1 MFPEL
6 ITELLQDGYKVN
18 FSAPG
23 HSMFP
28 TIMANETIMVEPIDP
43 ETVSLADIVLYR
55 TNGQL
60 IAHRVISIEIMPEVS
75 KTPSRSLVPVP
86 FQIPIKGES
95 PLLPAMVS
103 GISHLIFNKK
113 VFNNRSAPP
122 RRQQRGFTSDF
133 RSECVHQQAQRSS
146 NEVLHH
152 RSALH
157 AQHSSNE
164 VLRFIFRGDAA
175 AACDEPVKASQIL
188 GKVISIE
195 RYGCSISPY
204 SSTHKLSCFAL
215 FWMARIKRLPRII
228 FSIFSFN
235 GR

>member
-28 TIMANETIMVEPIDP
+28 TIMANETIMVEPIDA
-43 ETVSLADIVLYR
+43 SKAAMGDIILYR
-55 TNGQL
+55 SNGNL
-60 IAHRVISIEIMPEVS
+60 IAHRVVGIDMLTDNSS
-75 KTPSRSLVPVP
+75 SSPSDLETQSSVL
-86 FQIPIKGES
+86 S
-95 PLLPAMVS
+95 P
-103 GISHLIFNKK
+103 SHF
-113 VFNNRSAPP
+113 
-122 RRQQRGFTSDF
+122 
-133 RSECVHQQAQRSS
+133 
-146 NEVLHH
+146 
-152 RSALH
+152 
-157 AQHSSNE
+157 
-164 VLRFIFRGDAA
+164 FIFRGDAA
-175 AACDEPVKASQIL
+175 AACDEPVEASQIL

>member
-28 TIMANETIMVEPIDP
+28 TIMANETIMVEPIDAS
-43 ETVSLADIVLYR
+43 EAALGDIILYR
-55 TNGQL
+55 SNGNL
-60 IAHRVISIEIMPEVS
+60 IAHRVVGIDTLADNTSSSPSDPETQCSV
-75 KTPSRSLVPVP
+75 PSPSQ
-86 FQIPIKGES
+86 F
-95 PLLPAMVS
+95 
-103 GISHLIFNKK
+103 
-113 VFNNRSAPP
+113 
-122 RRQQRGFTSDF
+122 FT
-133 RSECVHQQAQRSS
+133 
-146 NEVLHH
+146 
-152 RSALH
+152 
-157 AQHSSNE
+157 
-164 VLRFIFRGDAA
+164 FRGDAA

-188 GKVISIE
+188 GKVIAIE

-204 SSTHKLSCFAL
+204 SSTHKLSCLAL

-228 FSIFSFN
+228 FSIFSFD